1 MGLLDYKIGP
11 APCELFSSQFIK
23 LFYEGAEILFR
34 VLRYSFVLVD
44 NFFCQFGKLRCLD
57 KQEFTFRGSVYYG
70 DQKKPPIRWLLCL
83 LWRALWTSSLFYSLR
98 AIWSHCRH
106 PLQTYGCTFARTA
119 SGCRWRKTLYP

>member
-1 MGLLDYKIGP
+1 MGLLDYKVGL

-44 NFFCQFGKLRCLD
+44 NIFCQFGKLRCLD

-70 DQKKPPIRWLLCL
+70 DQKKTAYSTVVVLALAGSLDEPSVLLSEGDLEPLPPSPSDLWLYFCPDGERLSV
-83 LWRALWTSSLFYSLR
+83 A
-98 AIWSHCRH
+98 
-106 PLQTYGCTFARTA
+106 
-119 SGCRWRKTLYP
+119 